1 MCIQKYS
8 NNKPLSQNVST
19 SFYGKTY
26 SYYKYSDETSV
37 QSSKLPLQYFIPDG
51 LAVGLPYGYFFFPYC
66 NSISMNSFNFFYRYD
81 E

>member
-1 MCIQKYS
+1 MCIQKHS
-8 NNKPLSQNVST
+8 NNLLSQNVTT

-51 LAVGLPYGYFFFPYC
+51 LAVGLPYGYFFFLYR
-66 NSISMNSFNFFYRYD
+66 NSISLNSFNFFNRYD